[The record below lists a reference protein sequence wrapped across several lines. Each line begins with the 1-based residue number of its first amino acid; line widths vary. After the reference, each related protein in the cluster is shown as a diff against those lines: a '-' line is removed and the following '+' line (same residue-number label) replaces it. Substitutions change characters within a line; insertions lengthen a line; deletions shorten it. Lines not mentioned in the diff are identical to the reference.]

1 MNTKTIFQY
10 TDYRAL
16 LRDYYNERKDSGYS
30 YRQMNSDLG
39 FTSPNYLKLVI
50 DGQRHIGRNSIPKI
64 IQLLKLNKIESDYF
78 SYLLFFAK
86 AKTDVDRNFYF
97 GHIARIR
104 QNKLIGDITA
114 DQISWYSSWYN
125 PIIRELVVGKTLDS
139 IDYTELAKSVLP
151 SIDSRQAKRS
161 VDLLFELGFLFI
173 DSSGYIAHAN
183 PVINTADQMGTTAI
197 KHYHAKM
204 IELGKESI
212 DRYQSSQRE
221 ISTVTARV
229 SNEGF
234 EKIKLRIQEF
244 RRELLQ
250 MVHDDE
256 SVDRVVQI
264 NMQLFPVSKVAESS
278 ND

>member
-10 TDYRAL
+10 TDYRAF

-30 YRQMNSDLG
+30 FRQMNSDLG
-39 FTSPNYLKLVI
+39 FTSPNYLKLVM
-50 DGQRHIGRNSIPKI
+50 DGERHIGRKSIPTI
-64 IQLLKLNKIESDYF
+64 IQSLKLNKLESDYF

-104 QNKLIGDITA
+104 QGKLIGDISA
-114 DQISWYSSWYN
+114 DQLSWYSSWYN
-125 PIIRELVVGKTLDS
+125 PIIRELVVGKSRES
-139 IDYTELAKSVLP
+139 INYSELAKSVQP

-161 VDLLFELGFLFI
+161 VDLLIELGFLLV
-173 DSSGYIAHAN
+173 DSSGVIVQAN
-183 PVINTADQMGTTAI
+183 PVINSADQMGITAI
-197 KHYHAKM
+197 KQYHAKM

-212 DRYQSSQRE
+212 ERYQSNQRE

-234 EKIKLRIQEF
+234 EKIKNRIQEF

-250 MVHDDE
+250 MIHDDE

-264 NMQLFPVSKVAESS
+264 NMQLFPVSKFPETP
-278 ND
+278 NE